1 MPIGLS
7 TDPNENHLLH
17 IRINIQCKKS
27 DFAILAGKHD
37 FVNLVGKH
45 MLRFWQ
51 KIWFCAF
58 GKKCG
63 FALLAKT

>member
-51 KIWFCAF
+51 KI
-58 GKKCG
+58 
-63 FALLAKT
+63 